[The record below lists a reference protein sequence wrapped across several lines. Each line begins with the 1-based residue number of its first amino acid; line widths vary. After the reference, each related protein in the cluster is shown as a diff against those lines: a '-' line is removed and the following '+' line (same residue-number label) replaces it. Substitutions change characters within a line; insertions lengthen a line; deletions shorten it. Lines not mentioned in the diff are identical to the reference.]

1 MKKNVLLVGLG
12 SIGTRHLQNLEALG
26 HKNISVVT
34 KSGRAKEGFEQFEF
48 YTTIGNACSNKD
60 FDVIIIATPT
70 SNHISDLLEA
80 LENNIKNIYLEK
92 PVSHS
97 LSDIN
102 KVKEKLTLSSVN
114 LVVGYDLHF
123 DPGLILMKKYIDTE
137 QIGKVVSFISE
148 VGQYLPDWR
157 PGIDYRKS
165 MSAHRVQGGGVML
178 DLVHEFD
185 YINWLVGPVVS
196 IGGRNDKISNLE
208 IDTEDISVN
217 IVETAS
223 GALGTIHLDYLQ
235 CELSRSCKII
245 GDKGVVVWNYNNST
259 VKFMSHQ
266 DRSWITHDFSNYK
279 RNDRFI
285 DIMNAF
291 MTSCEGEG
299 DSRLVGFKD
308 AIKSIEL
315 VELSK
320 KSNES
325 SFMEKV

>member
-1 MKKNVLLVGLG
+1 MKKNILLIGLG
-12 SIGTRHLQNLEALG
+12 SIGKRHLQNLVALG
-26 HKNISVVT
+26 HKNISIVT
-34 KSGRAKEGFEQFEF
+34 KSGKAKEGFEQFEF
-48 YTTIGNACSNKD
+48 YATIGNACSNKD
-60 FDVIIIATPT
+60 FDMIIIATPT

-92 PVSHS
+92 PISHS
-97 LSDIN
+97 LNDIN
-102 KVKEKLTLSSVN
+102 KVKEKLTLSGAN

-123 DPGLILMKKYIDTE
+123 DPGLILMKKYIDTG

-165 MSAHRVQGGGVML
+165 MSAHRAQGGGVML

-208 IDTEDISVN
+208 IDTEDVSVN
-217 IVETAS
+217 LIETAS

-245 GDKGVVVWNYNNST
+245 GDKGVVVWSYNNST

-266 DRSWITHDFSNYK
+266 DRAWITHDFSNYK

-291 MTSCEGEG
+291 MISCEGIG

-325 SFMEKV
+325 NFMEKV